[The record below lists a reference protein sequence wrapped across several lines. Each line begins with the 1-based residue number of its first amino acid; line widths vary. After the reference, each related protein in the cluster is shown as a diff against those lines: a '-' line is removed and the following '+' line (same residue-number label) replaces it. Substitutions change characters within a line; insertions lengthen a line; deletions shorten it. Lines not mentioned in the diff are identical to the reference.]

1 MPRSVDFKRLNL
13 SHSEQAMIKK
23 WSRVMVAIYA
33 SFAVVAV
40 VTALATSGL
49 PRLDNVAAQQGPTFV
64 SFDHN

>member
-1 MPRSVDFKRLNL
+1 MPRSFDFKRLNL

-33 SFAVVAV
+33 SLGVILVVI
-40 VTALATSGL
+40 ALATSCQPG
-49 PRLDNVAAQQGPTFV
+49 LDNVAAQQGPTLV